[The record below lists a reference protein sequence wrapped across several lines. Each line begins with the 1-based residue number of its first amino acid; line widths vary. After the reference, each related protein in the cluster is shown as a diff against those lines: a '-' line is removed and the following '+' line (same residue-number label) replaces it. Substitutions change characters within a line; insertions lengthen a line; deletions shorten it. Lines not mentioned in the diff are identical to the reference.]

1 MIKKLYRYAILVN
14 EKMVRDRRQAESRQM
29 AEKLLDEILHEAIL
43 DLNSAGAKNIEPD
56 QERTRE
62 LSRDILYSIIDQ
74 VPTGNLLCK
83 IDAYRSHVN
92 VFSLQQ

>member
-43 DLNSAGAKNIEPD
+43 DLNTSGAKNIEPD
-56 QERTRE
+56 TERTRE
-62 LSRDILYSIIDQ
+62 VSRDILYSIIDQ
-74 VPTGNLLCK
+74 VPTGKFCG
-83 IDAYRSHVN
+83 IGP
-92 VFSLQQ
+92 